1 MASGMSGGGRPASSW
16 LFPAAR
22 ARAEPAGPGL
32 PSAPWARPALLDVCA
47 DTALAHS
54 TGARTVGLRQGLS
67 RLAGMSSSISE
78 GGSHRRRGPPPPV
91 GRRGIQDRVHAN
103 ATHGTRGGRTA
114 SGLGKGPAGH
124 ASLGGGWPRGRKA
137 DLCRQKIQA
146 MGARPGDGCE
156 FARRCCMAKIIY
168 LRSVV
173 ITNIDDDGLAL
184 PHPSVQEEVVGRLE
198 VSDECP
204 ARHKEDCWP
213 LGWRFAPRS
222 GLAVAHSPRPCA
234 ATGLHHDDTPAGY
247 APLLVQDIAS
257 NGSPDQPDGDRP
269 AKRGIDGLV
278 GEHVRFPPTGPDLR
292 RRCRWPAS
300 EVGDQRDRKRIC
312 STDRQI
318 RARHDTQGGQHRSH
332 VCVHH
337 ALGGIEN
344 RVESPPEGGVR
355 PRYTAERAGRWT
367 ESSWV
372 IADQTVASSCKRW
385 AARARDG
392 PRAGLC

>member
-1 MASGMSGGGRPASSW
+1 MEEQRREQRRHGQVPTGGE
-16 LFPAAR
+16 AR
-22 ARAEPAGPGL
+22 HHQWGGAE
-32 PSAPWARPALLDVCA
+32 SKIVCMR
-47 DTALAHS
+47 TQ
-54 TGARTVGLRQGLS
+54 RTVHAEDAQ
-67 RLAGMSSSISE
+67 
-78 GGSHRRRGPPPPV
+78 HRAWVR
-91 GRRGIQDRVHAN
+91 D
-103 ATHGTRGGRTA
+103 
-114 SGLGKGPAGH
+114 
-124 ASLGGGWPRGRKA
+124 
-137 DLCRQKIQA
+137 
-146 MGARPGDGCE
+146 
-156 FARRCCMAKIIY
+156 

-355 PRYTAERAGRWT
+355 PRYTEVKHDSRG
-367 ESSWV
+367 V
-372 IADQTVASSCKRW
+372 HL
-385 AARARDG
+385 ARVDVMQ
-392 PRAGLC
+392 PGLGNQLWI